1 MKTIKF
7 LILFVCLGTISFSQV
22 QTNDTKVIYDSK
34 GNKFGEGIYRYNK
47 QEGKWIYYFSNG
59 RKMAE
64 GNFQSGDGTD
74 IGSNGIP
81 RNGRVGKWYTY
92 YENGTLK
99 QESNFVNGKLN
110 GIYKSYYES
119 GSIKADGY
127 YVDDKYDGK
136 WIIYFSNGKKM
147 AEGNFQSGD
156 GTDLGATGIPR
167 NGRVGK
173 WYVYNEKN
181 GFLEQ
186 NLNYVNGKLNGIAE
200 TYYES
205 GKLKEYRSY
214 VDGKL
219 NGIYKIYYENG
230 NLKQES
236 NTINDKYNGITK
248 LYNENGSLAS
258 VENYVDDKLNGITKL
273 YYKSGSLQ
281 AEQNYI
287 NGKLNGIYKIYYEN
301 GNLKQESNT
310 INEKNN
316 GITKVFNE
324 NGSLARVE
332 NFVDDKLNGI
342 TKLYN
347 ENGSLNRE
355 ENYVNGVLQSS
366 KTISQTNTITNSP
379 CSVKSQKNNDIEYCK
394 NCEGSG
400 SKTVKSSSKCT
411 NCANWNAEYRSKVAC
426 NVCRD
431 SRLNPNIKT
440 WKETCGICKGSGRD
454 FEQEKRNKDFGG
466 YDTRLINGVYNGV
479 YNNLEFK
486 SVSIE
491 HRKKGMSTY
500 GTGTQTEFT
509 YLERSNIC
517 SCLGSGWVLPSVY
530 ELKSIT
536 NDLDSRGFE
545 GDGRYATSDYTGTG
559 KSFDPVYIWV
569 VNFGQSISSEKL
581 QLGSEPNYDS
591 RLKCKVI
598 CVKRI

>member
-1 MKTIKF
+1 MTTIKF

-119 GSIKADGY
+119 GSIKGDGY
-127 YVDDKYDGK
+127 YVDDKQDGK
-136 WIIYFSNGKKM
+136 WIIYFSNGRKM
-147 AEGNFQSGD
+147 AEGNYQSGD

-173 WYVYNEKN
+173 WYTYYEKN

-186 NLNYVNGKLNGIAE
+186 QSNYINGKLNGIFKSYYENGTLQEESNFVNGKLNGIAKTYYE
-200 TYYES
+200 NGSIKGEENYVDDKLNGITKTYYES
-205 GKLKEYRSY
+205 GKQKEYRTY

-236 NTINDKYNGITK
+236 NTINNEYNGITK
-248 LYNENGSLAS
+248 VYNANGSI
-258 VENYVDDKLNGITKL
+258 D
-273 YYKSGSLQ
+273 
-281 AEQNYI
+281 
-287 NGKLNGIYKIYYEN
+287 
-301 GNLKQESNT
+301 
-310 INEKNN
+310 
-316 GITKVFNE
+316 
-324 NGSLARVE
+324 
-332 NFVDDKLNGI
+332 
-342 TKLYN
+342 
-347 ENGSLNRE
+347 RE

-400 SKTVKSSSKCT
+400 SKTFKSTSKCT

-491 HRKKGMSTY
+491 HRRKGW
-500 GTGTQTEFT
+500 GIQTEFT

-530 ELKSIT
+530 ELRSIT

-545 GDGRYATSDYTGTG
+545 GDGRYTTSDYTGSG
-559 KSFDPVYIWV
+559 NSFDPVYLWV

-581 QLGSEPNYDS
+581 QLGSEPNYNS
-591 RLKCKVI
+591 RLVCKVI